1 MTTNRDIEKLSEAL
15 LINHGLLKTP
25 VKTLKLAK
33 SLGIQVELQ
42 DLDDEV
48 SGFLVRKDNKDIIGV
63 NVNHPENRKRFT
75 ISHEIG
81 HYMLHIKQQS
91 LFVDYYKGGKL
102 FRKNS
107 NKANY
112 IMEREANQF
121 AASLLMPKKLI
132 SKELQ
137 KLPDD
142 LDYET
147 KCKQISNR
155 FKVSEQAMDF
165 RLKALGYYDYGF

>member
-1 MTTNRDIEKLSEAL
+1 MTNREIDRLTETL
-15 LINHGLLKTP
+15 LINHALLKTP
-25 VKTLKLAK
+25 VKISKLAK
-33 SLGIQVELQ
+33 SLGIQVEFQ

-48 SGFLVRKDNKDIIGV
+48 SGFLVRKNNNDIIGV
-63 NVNHPENRKRFT
+63 NESHSETRQRFT

-81 HYMLHIKQQS
+81 HYMLHIKHQS

-107 NKANY
+107 NKSNY
-112 IMEREANQF
+112 NMEREANQF
-121 AASLLMPKKLI
+121 AASLLMPKKLVA
-132 SKELQ
+132 KEIQ
-137 KLPDD
+137 KLSED

-147 KCKQISNR
+147 KCWKISKR
-155 FKVSEQAMDF
+155 FKVSEQAMDY